1 MKSSTDLPKK
11 KKTLN
16 KNISKAFKEDT
27 KMKFTTKAIKSKENG
42 KLFSIENNK
51 KIKSIERQ
59 KNAEDTDTAVT
70 VGKEQEGLLKKGRKT
85 GKKKI
90 IEIRDES
97 TKENMQISNQISE
110 KEKQKV
116 VKVQNTNKADLKRKS
131 FSNMKNVKKL
141 KPDMDIS
148 TTHELGTNIKSISKK
163 KTQKKVVESK
173 EKEDDINSRDLSKKH
188 ILQCISAIFHL
199 TQEQLKNKND
209 LFSGEPEPIFM
220 QVTCIRVPKVPR
232 RQIRMVLP
240 HSIVSAAD
248 DIALFVCDLARGR
261 RKDYEPTVD
270 HYRELLDKCGC
281 TRIKDIIPMNQ
292 VKTEYDQYELKRKL
306 VASYDHFLVDGRIAG
321 HMSHLLGKI
330 FDKKRKFATS
340 IKMDSKDLKHQI
352 DYALQKT
359 VMRSHSFGDCHTI
372 QVANTSMKKR
382 YILENIIA
390 LCNNLAKVY
399 PGGWSNIRAIRLKTR
414 TGPSLLIYLTLKNK
428 NTVKTPVVKPKR
440 PKAYCNV
447 EGELTTLSGNANV
460 IVTPEGDVT
469 VKQIFSEES
478 EVSEDDNES
487 VEKE

>member
-1 MKSSTDLPKK
+1 M
-11 KKTLN
+11 
-16 KNISKAFKEDT
+16 NITA
-27 KMKFTTKAIKSKENG
+27 KAIKSKENG
-42 KLFSIENNK
+42 KLFSIENNN

-59 KNAEDTDTAVT
+59 RNAEGTGTAVI
-70 VGKEQEGLLKKGRKT
+70 VGKEQKKLLKKGGKT

-90 IEIRDES
+90 IEIRDEN

-110 KEKQKV
+110 TEKQKI
-116 VKVQNTNKADLKRKS
+116 VKVQNTNEADLKRKS
-131 FSNMKNVKKL
+131 FSNIKNVKKL
-141 KPDMDIS
+141 KPDLDIS
-148 TTHELGTNIKSISKK
+148 TMHEFGTNIKSISKK
-163 KTQKKVVESK
+163 KAQKKIVESK

-199 TQEQLKNKND
+199 TQKRLRNSKNKND
-209 LFSGEPEPIFM
+209 LFSEESEPIFM
-220 QVTCIRVPKVPR
+220 QVTSIKVSQVPR
-232 RQIRMVLP
+232 RQVRMVLP
-240 HSIVSAAD
+240 HSIVSSTD

-321 HMSHLLGKI
+321 HMSHLLGRI

-359 VMRSHSFGDCHTI
+359 VMRIHSFADCHAI
-372 QVANTSMKKR
+372 QVANTSMKKK

-390 LCNNLAKVY
+390 LCNILAKVY

-414 TGPSLLIYLTLKNK
+414 TGPSLLIYLTLKSK
-428 NTVKTPVVKPKR
+428 NTVKTPIVKPKR

-469 VKQIFSEES
+469 IKQIFSEES

-487 VEKE
+487 VENE